1 MKTIGKTLVNA
12 DSCRAALARFW
23 GEHLRI
29 EETKDGVLLALP
41 LLYPD
46 GLQVVVRITQVSD
59 AIAIVSDQAEALSKL
74 GTAGID
80 LSLART
86 EELLDSKLRAFELQ
100 RDGLN
105 LQKPIRLPIDGL
117 DIHLFGEALVSISHL
132 IYRHELASPKAL
144 HVYNAIRG
152 LLKNKNFTFQEGENA
167 VILGKVEPH
176 IRVDFLVTENRV
188 LACKTVE
195 RRGRMREYI
204 EQWGFRW
211 IDAKQ
216 HNETLVRAMFYDP
229 DNQEWDDDSRHIA
242 ENVCEIFHP
251 YFDTDRI
258 SVALDEYRNA
268 A

>member
-1 MKTIGKTLVNA
+1 VKTIGKTLVNA
-12 DSCRAALARFW
+12 DSCREALAKFW
-23 GEHLRI
+23 GDHLRA
-29 EETKDGVLLALP
+29 EDGKDGVLLALP

-46 GLQVVVRITQVSD
+46 GLQVVVKITQISNVA
-59 AIAIVSDQAEALSKL
+59 AIISDQGEALSRL
-74 GTAGID
+74 GTGGID
-80 LSLART
+80 LSLSRNS
-86 EELLDSKLRAFELQ
+86 EFLESKLKVFELQ

-105 LQKPIRLPIDGL
+105 LKKPIRLPIDGL

-152 LLKNKNFTFQEGENA
+152 LLKRKNFTFKEREEA

-176 IRVDFLVTENRV
+176 IRVDFLVTEKRV

-195 RRGRMREYI
+195 RRGRMRDYI

-211 IDAKQ
+211 MDAKQ
-216 HNETLVRAMFYDP
+216 HNKTLVRAMFYDP
-229 DNQEWDDDSRHIA
+229 DNQEWDDDSKHIA

-251 YFDTDRI
+251 YFETDKI
-258 SVALDEYRNA
+258 TADLDRFRNA